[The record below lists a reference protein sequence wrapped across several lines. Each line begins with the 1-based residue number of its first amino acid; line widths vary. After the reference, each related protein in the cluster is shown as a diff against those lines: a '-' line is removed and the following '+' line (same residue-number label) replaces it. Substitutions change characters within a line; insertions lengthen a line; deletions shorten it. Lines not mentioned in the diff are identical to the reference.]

1 MYQQCCSRG
10 KSRENILRGGISLKM
25 TLTVLIFSAIV
36 VGIVVSA
43 FAFGGKN
50 SFEPS
55 QAVKATGGVVKIPLS
70 QVNDGAAHFFYYTAR
85 GRDIRFFVLKSSD
98 GVIRAAFD
106 ACDVCYREKKGYSQE
121 GDFMICNNCRNR
133 FPSTKINVLKGG
145 CNPAPLEKTVS
156 GSALSIKVQDILKG
170 ETYFS

>member
-1 MYQQCCSRG
+1 MCQQCCSRG

-55 QAVKATGGVVKIPLS
+55 QAVKATGGVVKIPLA
-70 QVNDGAAHFFYYTAR
+70 QVNDGAAHYFHYTVR

-98 GVIRAAFD
+98 GIIRAAFD
-106 ACDVCYREKKGYSQE
+106 ACDVCYKEKKGYSQE

-156 GSALSIKVQDILKG
+156 GSTLIIKVQDILKG